1 MAENG
6 EKEKSLNS
14 EFSHENSIEQI
25 REILFGTHARSLE
38 SKLNRLTETVH
49 EMEKEFSA
57 ASDRI
62 QKNEQRLD
70 QHQED
75 LERLTHDQEL
85 LHRLVDEI
93 HQKLRGKIDELI
105 DRKVDRQHLGQALK
119 LVGDRIEQNGT
130 E

>member
-1 MAENG
+1 MAENE
-6 EKEKSLNS
+6 EKDKSLNS
-14 EFSHENSIEQI
+14 EFSRENSIEQI

-38 SKLNRLTETVH
+38 SKLNRLTVTVG
-49 EMEKEFSA
+49 EMEKQFSA

-62 QKNEQRLD
+62 QKDEQRLE

-105 DRKVDRQHLGQALK
+105 DRKVDKQHLGQALR

>member
-1 MAENG
+1 MAENE
-6 EKEKSLNS
+6 EKDKSLNS
-14 EFSHENSIEQI
+14 DFSHENSIEQI

-49 EMEKEFSA
+49 EMGKEFSA
-57 ASDRI
+57 ANDRI

-70 QHQED
+70 QHHED

-119 LVGDRIEQNGT
+119 LVGDRIQQNGT